1 MSHEIKSQN
10 PELLSALS
18 ESQIQALGGLG
29 ELRTWLDWLRGKKE
43 FLVPFVKG
51 FEEFAA
57 ATNWRGR
64 LGALGGVMD
73 AMGPVFEDSPSQL
86 STVALS
92 LDHASDEDAT
102 ESTVRA
108 LEALKLDA
116 AAFGI
121 PWGNLVGKLPQLIS
135 FIQLITELL
144 NRFKS
149 PAGVSALSIDDVHG
163 LRYRPFTM
171 VSASPNEE

>member
-1 MSHEIKSQN
+1 MSHDLKSQN

-73 AMGPVFEDSPSQL
+73 AMGPVFEDAPSQL

-92 LDHASDEDAT
+92 LNHASDEDAT

-149 PAGVSALSIDDVHG
+149 PAGVSALSIDDIHG

-171 VSASPNEE
+171 VSASPDAE